1 MQFKMSP
8 RCCHLFF
15 KHYSTTDKFCSLFF
29 FFLYFMSCESWNIF
43 PFFFF
48 FFERLGANI
57 YVLIFLQAAFS
68 NKKAVHVAPM
78 YVITKK
84 LRRKSGCRQSLE
96 KAFWMWDMGRSGKVE
111 GLLAFAGSN
120 QQLLSHDLYTRV
132 IRQLQVVDAGHDW
145 GQEVIWVLRWLKG
158 LSYNCQGR
166 VQTPETWEEGK
177 TFAQVS
183 VRSRLN

>member
-29 FFLYFMSCESWNIF
+29 FFYISCPVSHGIYFH
-43 PFFFF
+43 FFFF

-158 LSYNCQGR
+158 LSYNSQGR
-166 VQTPETWEEGK
+166 VQTPETWKEGK